1 MMDVEF
7 RLPALGEN
15 IDEGDVISVLV
26 SVGDSIEEDQPV
38 LEMETGK
45 ATVEVPSSVT
55 GTIKEIHVAEG
66 GKAAVGQVILTVEE
80 IAGAAPAPQ
89 EPAAEIEPAP
99 VPEETPVSPPKE
111 EPVAPPTEA
120 VIAPAVTQPPDP
132 EGSAVPVAAAPSVR
146 KFAREVGIEI
156 IDVRGTGPGNRVTID
171 DVKHHTKA
179 IVKGS
184 ATAAV
189 PAVAETLPDFSAW
202 GEVERVTMSGIR
214 RATAQHMARSWTN
227 IPHVTQNDRADITDL
242 EVLRKRWSKRAEKAG
257 AKLTPTAIL
266 AKIVASALKVFPEFN
281 ASIDLVAREIVLKKY
296 IHIGIA
302 VDTPKG
308 LVVPVL
314 RNVDERNIIELAK
327 ELGEIAARARDG
339 KLGLDE
345 MQGGTFTI
353 SNLGGIGGSHFTPI
367 VNFPEVAILG
377 VGRATV
383 EPVWQ
388 DGEFV
393 PRSMMPLSLSYDHR
407 HIDGA
412 SAARFLRWLAE
423 AIEEPLLLA
432 MEG

>member
-15 IDEGDVISVLV
+15 IDEGDIIAVLV

-80 IAGAAPAPQ
+80 IAG
-89 EPAAEIEPAP
+89 EAP
-99 VPEETPVSPPKE
+99 VPQAPAADIESESAPVETPPPSPAP
-111 EPVAPPTEA
+111 EPVAAPPVAVRQPAEA
-120 VIAPAVTQPPDP
+120 KETT
-132 EGSAVPVAAAPSVR
+132 VPVAAAPSVR
-146 KFAREVGIEI
+146 KFAREVGIDI
-156 IDVRGTGPGNRVTID
+156 ANVQGTGPGNRVTIG
-171 DVKHHTKA
+171 DVKQHTKA
-179 IVKGS
+179 IVKGT
-184 ATAAV
+184 ATGGGAPV
-189 PAVAETLPDFSAW
+189 VEETLPDFGAW
-202 GEVERVTMSGIR
+202 GKVERVTMSGIR

-266 AKIVASALKVFPEFN
+266 AKIVASGLKVFLEFN
-281 ASIDLVAREIVLKKY
+281 ASIDMAAKEIVLKKY
-296 IHIGIA
+296 IHVGIA

-327 ELGEIAARARDG
+327 ELGETAARARDG

-377 VGRATV
+377 VGRATI
-383 EPVWQ
+383 EPVWR

-407 HIDGA
+407 LIDGA
-412 SAARFLRWLAE
+412 GAARFLRWLAE

>member
-15 IDEGDVISVLV
+15 IDEGDVIAVLV

-66 GKAAVGQVILTVEE
+66 GKAAVGQIILTVEE
-80 IAGAAPAPQ
+80 IAGHAPVHQ
-89 EPAAEIEPAP
+89 DPAAETEPAP
-99 VPEETPVSPPKE
+99 LDIPTPAPPEEEVAAPIETTPPPGLV
-111 EPVAPPTEA
+111 PS
-120 VIAPAVTQPPDP
+120 PDP
-132 EGSAVPVAAAPSVR
+132 GGNAVPVAAAPSVR
-146 KFAREVGIEI
+146 KFAREVGIDI
-156 IDVRGTGPGNRVTID
+156 ANVQGTGPGDRITID
-171 DVKHHTKA
+171 DVKQYTKA
-179 IVKGS
+179 IVKGT
-184 ATAAV
+184 ATASGTL
-189 PAVAETLPDFSAW
+189 PAAAEVLPDFSEW

-214 RATAQHMARSWTN
+214 KATAQHMTRSWTN

-242 EVLRKRWSKRAEKAG
+242 EVLRKRWSKRAEKEG

-266 AKIVASALKVFPEFN
+266 AKIVGSALKVFPEFN
-281 ASIDLVAREIVLKKY
+281 ASIDIAAKEIVLKKY

-327 ELGEIAARARDG
+327 ELGEIAGRARDG
-339 KLGLDE
+339 KLGLAE

-388 DGEFV
+388 NGEFV

-407 HIDGA
+407 LIDGA